1 MTHNHSKCLN
11 KALATAET
19 VLAARGETLT
29 PLRKTVL
36 QKVWGSHKSISA
48 MDVVQQ
54 LKVKPP
60 IAYRVLDYLHQ
71 QGLVHH
77 LHSVNAYVG
86 CHCPAEQH
94 ASQFLICTQCGEVT
108 ELAQTG
114 PNTALN
120 KQISAAGF
128 TPTQTHIEVHGVCKA
143 CTEI

>member
-1 MTHNHSKCLN
+1 MSHNHSKCLS
-11 KALATAET
+11 KALTTAEA
-19 VLAARGETLT
+19 VLEAKGETMT

-60 IAYRVLDYLHQ
+60 IAYRVLDYLKQ

-86 CHCPAEQH
+86 CSCPEQNH
-94 ASQFLICTQCGEVT
+94 ASQFLICTDCGDVA
-108 ELAQTG
+108 ELAQTSLDG
-114 PNTALN
+114 SLN
-120 KQISAAGF
+120 KQIHQAEFEPSAV
-128 TPTQTHIEVHGVCKA
+128 HIEVHGRCKA
-143 CTEI
+143 CQKA

>member
-1 MTHNHSKCLN
+1 MSHNHSKCLN
-11 KALATAET
+11 KALTTAEA
-19 VLAARGETLT
+19 VLEAKGETMT

-60 IAYRVLDYLHQ
+60 IAYRVLDYLKQ

-86 CHCPAEQH
+86 CNCPEQNH
-94 ASQFLICTQCGEVT
+94 ASQFLICTACGDVA
-108 ELAQTG
+108 ELAQTS
-114 PNTALN
+114 LDSSLS
-120 KQISAAGF
+120 KQIAQAGF
-128 TPTQTHIEVHGVCKA
+128 EPSAVHVEVHGTCKA
-143 CTEI
+143 CQK